1 MRYAILIEKGERNY
15 SAYAPDVPGC
25 AATGK
30 TLEEV
35 KQQMK
40 EALEFHLEGIML
52 DGEPVPEATTRCASV
67 EVDLA
72 KLDKGV
78 RRKSRTPSG

>member
-1 MRYAILIEKGERNY
+1 MRYAILIEQGRKNF

-25 AATGK
+25 VATGD

-40 EALEFHLEGIML
+40 EALEFHFEGMML
-52 DGEPVPEATTRCASV
+52 DDEPVPQGTTRCAY
-67 EVDLA
+67 VDIKVA
-72 KLDKGV
+72 EIRQRIQRQK
-78 RRKSRTPSG
+78 RTVG